1 MRSSQKV
8 FYDTYIF
15 EFSKNG
21 NEIYLCKPDRW
32 CSILLL
38 LAVGKII
45 QNLDNIHLFH
55 SFTTYYGNITVCAP
69 KYVCMYMESAFVLVH
84 YGMHYGNE
92 SIWCISETFF
102 PEKWI
107 KAQRMHLCSMH
118 GSHHEI
124 QIYTWEA
131 GYVFIRAVLV
141 CLLYT
146 YPFLHFIQYECTREP
161 IPPRPLSAK
170 VKDTLFFSWFCIKE
184 GKMLFHYG

>member
-21 NEIYLCKPDRW
+21 NEIYLCKPDWW
-32 CSILLL
+32 CSILLP
-38 LAVGKII
+38 LAVDKII
-45 QNLDNIHLFH
+45 QNLDSIHLFH
-55 SFTTYYGNITVCAP
+55 SFTTYYGNITICAP
-69 KYVCMYMESAFVLVH
+69 KYVCMYMDTAFVLVH

-141 CLLYT
+141 CLVHMYIPFPALYT
-146 YPFLHFIQYECTREP
+146 I
-161 IPPRPLSAK
+161 
-170 VKDTLFFSWFCIKE
+170 
-184 GKMLFHYG
+184 